1 MNNKDFLDY
10 LETQM
15 NYYKSFDRDMYIH
28 YRNKLRV
35 YKKVTDETVDTIID
49 KIDEVLVDYMFD
61 YGKYEETNDE
71 FFNDKEDMF
80 VQVIKELNN
89 RINNK

>member
-15 NYYKSFDRDMYIH
+15 NYYNPFDYDMYIH

-35 YKKVTDETVDTIID
+35 YK
-49 KIDEVLVDYMFD
+49 
-61 YGKYEETNDE
+61 
-71 FFNDKEDMF
+71 
-80 VQVIKELNN
+80 LNMN
-89 RINNK
+89 HVR